1 MRISG
6 KLNYIFCAVIILL
19 SAGNAFCS
27 KAMLPEGLIMEDTFK
42 PGYGSP
48 VGKVRLVQGN
58 VIIMHADILIG
69 YQAKKDLPLYQGD
82 TIVTRKKG
90 RIRFG
95 LNDGTVL
102 TLASETKL
110 IINQSVYN
118 PKKKSRFSF
127 LSMSLGKARFWVRK
141 LVNYKRSSFKI
152 KTPTAVVGVRG
163 SDFIIKATAVLTEVT
178 AFEDTQ
184 LSIISPIAPEME
196 PALLEDFERIIIEE
210 GALPSEVEKVS
221 PEEIEQLKK
230 DFPLDGDEYTPEG
243 KDFLEEA
250 KGQKPEEKPEPVLV
264 PDDELVEPED
274 GEEPDELAEARAPDM
289 FEAGQAADQEEE
301 IIDQTTDIHEEILE
315 ESIGEEEPAELPP
328 FPGHP

>member
-27 KAMLPEGLIMEDTFK
+27 KAMLPDGLIMEDTFK

-69 YQAKKDLPLYQGD
+69 YQAKEKLPLYQGD

-90 RIRFG
+90 RIRFR

-110 IINQSVYN
+110 IINRSVYN

-141 LVNYKRSSFKI
+141 LIYKRSSFKV

-184 LSIISPIAPEME
+184 LSIISPIAPEVE
-196 PALLEDFERIIIEE
+196 PAMLEDFERIIIEE

-230 DFPLDGDEYTPEG
+230 DFPLDGDEYAPEG
-243 KDFLEEA
+243 KDFLGEA
-250 KGQKPEEKPEPVLV
+250 KAKKTEPVLV
-264 PDDELVEPED
+264 PDDKLVMPED
-274 GEEPDELAEARAPDM
+274 GEEPDEIIGPPAPDM
-289 FEAGQAADQEEE
+289 FESEQAADQEEE
-301 IIDQTTDIHEEILE
+301 IIDQTTDIYEEILE
-315 ESIGEEEPAELPP
+315 ETLAEEDPAELPP

>member
-6 KLNYIFCAVIILL
+6 KLNYIFCAIIILL

-27 KAMLPEGLIMEDTFK
+27 EAMLPDGLIIEDTFK

-58 VIIMHADILIG
+58 VVIMHADILIG

-82 TIVTRKKG
+82 IIVTNKKA
-90 RIRFG
+90 RIRFS
-95 LNDGTVL
+95 LNDGSVL

-110 IINQSVYN
+110 IINQSIYD
-118 PKKKSRFSF
+118 PEKKSRFSF
-127 LSMSLGKARFWVRK
+127 LKMSLGKARFWVTK
-141 LVNYKRSSFKI
+141 LVDYKRSAFKV
-152 KTPTAVVGVRG
+152 KTPTAVVGIRG

-184 LSIISPIAPEME
+184 LSIVSLVAPEVE
-196 PALLEDFERIIIEE
+196 PALLEDFERIMIEE
-210 GALPSEVEKVS
+210 GALPSEVEKVF

-243 KDFLEEA
+243 KDLSEEA
-250 KGQKPEEKPEPVLV
+250 KAKKTEPVLFSK
-264 PDDELVEPED
+264 DELVKPED
-274 GEEPDELAEARAPDM
+274 EEEPDELIGPPAPDI
-289 FEAGQAADQEEE
+289 FEAEHAAGQEEE
-301 IIDQTTDIHEEILE
+301 IMDQTTYIHEEILE
-315 ESIGEEEPAELPP
+315 ETVTAEEEPSELPP

>member
-27 KAMLPEGLIMEDTFK
+27 KAMLPDGLIMEDTFK

-69 YQAKKDLPLYQGD
+69 YQAKEELPLYQGD

-90 RIRFG
+90 RIRFR

-110 IINQSVYN
+110 IINRSVYN

-141 LVNYKRSSFKI
+141 LIYKRSSFKV

-184 LSIISPIAPEME
+184 LSIISPIAPEVE
-196 PALLEDFERIIIEE
+196 PAMLEDFERIMIEE

-221 PEEIEQLKK
+221 PEEIEQMKK
-230 DFPLDGDEYTPEG
+230 DFPLDGDEYAPEG

-250 KGQKPEEKPEPVLV
+250 KAKKTESVLFSK
-264 PDDELVEPED
+264 DELVKPED
-274 GEEPDELAEARAPDM
+274 GEEPDEPPAPDM
-289 FEAGQAADQEEE
+289 FESEQAADQEEE
-301 IIDQTTDIHEEILE
+301 IMDQTTYIHEEILE
-315 ESIGEEEPAELPP
+315 ETVTAEEEPAELPP